1 MINSESSFSNFWTP
15 GQLAIGVSSI
25 TGVGYLVG
33 LGFLTIGLDEN
44 LLPLFIAF
52 ALLGTPIVAIGTA
65 IIVNNTIENP
75 PRFFRSKPQV
85 EEKNDEELT
94 ENPILSV

>member
-1 MINSESSFSNFWTP
+1 MINNQSSSNFWTQ
-15 GQLAIGVSSI
+15 GQLAIGVGSI

-33 LGFLTIGLDEN
+33 LGFLTIGLDEE

-52 ALLGTPIVAIGTA
+52 ALLGTPIVALGTA

-75 PRFFRSKPQV
+75 PRFFR
-85 EEKNDEELT
+85 
-94 ENPILSV
+94 NPPH